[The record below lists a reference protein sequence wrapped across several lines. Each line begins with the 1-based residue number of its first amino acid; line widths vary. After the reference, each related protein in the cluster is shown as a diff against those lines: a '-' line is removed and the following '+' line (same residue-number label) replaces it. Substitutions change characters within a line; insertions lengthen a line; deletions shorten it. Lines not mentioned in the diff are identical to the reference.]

1 MTEQEAPKRKR
12 GRPRKIK
19 EKSTKWELPE
29 GIHFVARAASHPQSQ
44 SHRWMAF
51 VNNRVIGYYRSQN
64 EAIAAREKKLKEE
77 ADESIKKD

>member
-1 MTEQEAPKRKR
+1 MNEPKRKR

-19 EKSTKWELPE
+19 EKSAKWELPE
-29 GIHFVARAASHPQSQ
+29 GIHFVARSSNHPQSQ

-51 VNNRVIGYYRSQN
+51 INKRVIGYYRSQN

-77 ADESIKKD
+77 ADESIKKG